1 MEIWTAITAIST
13 VFGSCATCASTLI
26 LFITIFLVRRELHE
40 IRKATYADVF
50 KTIRDIL
57 QAEDVRDA
65 RRFVFVS
72 LENKP
77 FESWTEDDR
86 HEAEKVCHTYDI
98 VGQLVRHDIFP
109 KEFIVDSWGNSL
121 RRSWRILSPLVV
133 SYRAQWNSM
142 EVWDDFE
149 WLAKEANAFQ
159 KPLYSN

>member
-1 MEIWTAITAIST
+1 MTAIFTAL
-13 VFGSCATCASTLI
+13 GSCGTCVSTLI
-26 LFITIFLVRRELHE
+26 LLATIFMVRKELHE
-40 IRKATYADVF
+40 IRKATYASVF
-50 KTIRDIL
+50 KTVGDIL

-65 RRFVFVS
+65 RRFVFVN

-77 FESWTEDDR
+77 FESWTGDER
-86 HEAEKVCHTYDI
+86 RIGEKVCHTYDI
-98 VGQLVRHDIFP
+98 VGQLVRRDIFP

-121 RRSWRILSPLVV
+121 RKSWRILSPLVV

-149 WLAKEANAFQ
+149 WLAKEATAFQ